1 MRFAL
6 RPSTLLLSMLLI
18 ACVLF
23 WPCTATAD
31 PSDVISLP
39 VQGIWQ
45 ELSCSEFLALNGGS
59 TVPCGTS
66 QLPMTGSSIQFD
78 LDTGSVVS
86 ANIVAPFCVEN
97 LPSASEQATP
107 GGTFYSFAFS
117 LSDCGS
123 SAVIGGF
130 VVSSGPDG
138 PGPASGSV
146 TVVEFLP
153 EGIGSIEQTWELAS
167 VQATPE
173 PSSLLLLATGLLG
186 LGPLIR
192 RRFRVPELPK

>member
-1 MRFAL
+1 MRFPL
-6 RPSTLLLSMLLI
+6 RPSTLLFSMLLV
-18 ACVLF
+18 ACVLS

-31 PSDVISLP
+31 PSDIITLP

-45 ELSCSEFLALNGGS
+45 ELSCSESLAANGGT

-86 ANIVAPFCVEN
+86 ANIVVPFCVES
-97 LPSASEQATP
+97 LPSASEQATSA
-107 GGTFYSFAFS
+107 GTLYSFAFA
-117 LSDCGS
+117 LSDCDS
-123 SAVIGGF
+123 SSVVGGF

-146 TVVEFLP
+146 IVVEFLP

-186 LGPLIR
+186 LGPFVR
-192 RRFRVPELPK
+192 RRRV